1 MDEYSGDVLGTSVF
15 SIVHG
20 CSYFSGVTGL
30 TVCPRYRE
38 VLYSLECII
47 KSFTVIAIL
56 FVTYNC
62 VYIPSLWSSNV
73 SKLCGGLCIIPRQ
86 LFFHGSCMCLSAQ
99 LKHAGKN
106 CTHTFVKQLYI
117 AGIIGGMMVYSANS
131 NSHNWTLIFSANE
144 KQKWPLS
151 TSCWSDIIIRKRV
164 FRGVIK
170 CPTTSTM
177 LDALPSTFAK

>member
-1 MDEYSGDVLGTSVF
+1 M
-15 SIVHG
+15 
-20 CSYFSGVTGL
+20 
-30 TVCPRYRE
+30 R
-38 VLYSLECII
+38 
-47 KSFTVIAIL
+47 
-56 FVTYNC
+56 
-62 VYIPSLWSSNV
+62 
-73 SKLCGGLCIIPRQ
+73 
-86 LFFHGSCMCLSAQ
+86 LSAR

-106 CTHTFVKQLYI
+106 CTHTFVKQLHI
-117 AGIIGGMMVYSANS
+117 AGILGGMMAYSANS

-170 CPTTSTM
+170 CPVTNTT